1 MDKKRNREYEVLNV
15 NTGKWEQ
22 KTMTESQYEDIL
34 NNQEKNL
41 EAIEAEYEIVSKIIA
56 QQIGVDH
63 SDKKSMD

>member
-1 MDKKRNREYEVLNV
+1 
-15 NTGKWEQ
+15 
-22 KTMTESQYEDIL
+22 L

-56 QQIGVDH
+56 QHIGVDH

>member
-1 MDKKRNREYEVLNV
+1 MDKKGNKEYEILNV

-22 KTMTESQYEDIL
+22 KTMTERQYEDIL

>member
-1 MDKKRNREYEVLNV
+1 MDKKRNKEYEILNV

-34 NNQEKNL
+34 NSQEKNL

>member
-1 MDKKRNREYEVLNV
+1 MNKKQPREYEVLNV
-15 NTGKWEQ
+15 NTGKWEER
-22 KTMTESQYEDIL
+22 KMTEDQYQELL
-34 NNQEKNL
+34 NKQEVSL

>member
-1 MDKKRNREYEVLNV
+1 MDKKRNREYEILNV

-34 NNQEKNL
+34 NKQEKNL
-41 EAIEAEYEIVSKIIA
+41 EAIEAEYEIVSKIIS
-56 QQIGVDH
+56 QQIGVDY

>member
-1 MDKKRNREYEVLNV
+1 MDKKRNKEYEILNV

>member
-1 MDKKRNREYEVLNV
+1 
-15 NTGKWEQ
+15 
-22 KTMTESQYEDIL
+22 MTENQYEDIL

>member
-1 MDKKRNREYEVLNV
+1 MDKKRNREYEILNV

-56 QQIGVDH
+56 QQIGVNH

>member
-1 MDKKRNREYEVLNV
+1 
-15 NTGKWEQ
+15 
-22 KTMTESQYEDIL
+22 QYEDIL

-63 SDKKSMD
+63 SDKKKYGLIIVYIYITI

>member
-1 MDKKRNREYEVLNV
+1 MDKKRNREYEILNV

-34 NNQEKNL
+34 NKQEKNL
-41 EAIEAEYEIVSKIIA
+41 EAIEAEYEIVSKIVA
-56 QQIGVDH
+56 QQIGVDY